1 MRILIRIRA
10 AIERRGLLNRKEVSI
25 RVRKTM
31 LVLKRGLA
39 QEREETKA
47 MLITYQ
53 RYTKGLAS
61 EAEMREANEQFKD
74 VIRGLGLSVV
84 AILPFSP
91 ITIPAIV
98 KLGEKIGVEVIPS
111 GFKNMEEAI
120 EADKPDLENKQTR
133 ISQ

>member
-1 MRILIRIRA
+1 M
-10 AIERRGLLNRKEVSI
+10 
-25 RVRKTM
+25 RKTM

-74 VIRGLGLSVV
+74 VVRGLGLSVV

-111 GFKNMEEAI
+111 GFKNIDTSENTCELNS
-120 EADKPDLENKQTR
+120 EFLTETRHLEQKG
-133 ISQ
+133 S